1 MEDTGRWRT
10 GQAQAPKAVLL
21 VSAKVGKSG
30 AAGLGVVAA
39 CVSVCVC
46 VRSVSF

>member
-10 GQAQAPKAVLL
+10 QAGGRQVGAQAPKAVLL
-21 VSAKVGKSG
+21 VSTKVGKSG

-39 CVSVCVC
+39 CVC
-46 VRSVSF
+46 VR